1 MVSGG
6 ILNGA
11 EEMEVPVKASYLG
24 KVIEYFNP
32 MQSLD
37 ESRMDWYVDRPDNP
51 HDEIKVLL
59 LNDPTPLKI
68 LFTGHIGSG
77 KSSSL
82 NCLTRDDE
90 IRSKFFIVQFS
101 VEHDLNIFDL
111 TYSDLLLAIGKRLF
125 DEADASGLQLADNL
139 LTDLDKWTTEVS
151 VIQKKAEAADVTVK
165 GRISAWFLSAVGTL
179 KTGYSENKEFRQ
191 KFEPRIP
198 ELIAFINRII
208 RAIETHPKGGGKKIL
223 VVIEDLDK
231 PPVDVSMDLFLTK
244 GPVLVQPECK
254 VIFTVPTSVLYSGQ
268 IKVVQ
273 QNFPMQYVLPNFKI
287 KEPTGEKCE
296 KAWNCMREIVLRR
309 MDARLIEEEALDYA
323 VEMSGGVTRELIRII
338 QAASLRAVVGK
349 ANSIQRAHVDYA
361 VVKFRGEYSN
371 QLTRQESV
379 DILKEVHR
387 TRQLRSKD
395 EKPMLDLMHNLM
407 ILHYPNGPGW
417 YEVNPIVRQLI
428 GV

>member
-1 MVSGG
+1 M
-6 ILNGA
+6 
-11 EEMEVPVKASYLG
+11 KAPYLG

-32 MQSLD
+32 MQSLN
-37 ESRMDWYVDRPDNP
+37 ESLRDWYVDRPDNP
-51 HDEIKVLL
+51 HEEIKVLV

-68 LFTGHIGSG
+68 LFSGHIGSG
-77 KSSSL
+77 KSSAL
-82 NCLTRDDE
+82 NCLTRDPE
-90 IRSKFFIVQFS
+90 IKGAFFIVQFS
-101 VEHDLNIFDL
+101 VERDLNIFDL

-125 DEADASGLQLADNL
+125 EEADRAGLDLEAKL
-139 LTDLDKWTTEVS
+139 LTDLEKWTAEVS
-151 VIQKKAEAADVTVK
+151 VVKKKEEGADVAVK
-165 GRISAWFLSAVGTL
+165 AKISAWFLSAVGTL

-191 KFEPRIP
+191 KFEPRVP
-198 ELIAFINRII
+198 ELITFINRII
-208 RAIETHPKGGGKKIL
+208 HAIQTHPQGGDKRVL
-223 VVIEDLDK
+223 MVIEDLDK
-231 PPVDVSMDLFLTK
+231 PPVDVSMDLFMTK

-254 VIFTVPTSVLYSGQ
+254 IIFTVPTSVLYSGQ

-287 KEPTGEKCE
+287 KDQAGERSE
-296 KAWNCMREIVLRR
+296 VAWNCMRDIVLRR
-309 MDARLIEEEALDYA
+309 MDAQLIDSGALDYA

-338 QAASLRAVVGK
+338 QAAALRAVVTK
-349 ANSIQRAHVDYA
+349 ANSIQRSHVDHA
-361 VVKFRGEYSN
+361 VVKFRGEYNN

-379 DILKEVHR
+379 EILREVHK

-407 ILHYPNGPGW
+407 ILQYPNGPGW

>member
-1 MVSGG
+1 MT
-6 ILNGA
+6 
-11 EEMEVPVKASYLG
+11 EVPVKASFLG

-37 ESRMDWYVDRPDNP
+37 EKHMDWYVDRPDNP

-59 LNDPTPLKI
+59 LHDPTPLKI
-68 LFTGHIGSG
+68 LFSGHIGSG

-82 NCLTRDDE
+82 NRLTRDDE
-90 IRSKFFIVQFS
+90 IQNKFFIVQFS
-101 VEHDLNIFDL
+101 VERDLNIFDL

-125 DEADASGLQLADNL
+125 DEADKRGLQLADGL
-139 LTDLDKWTTEVS
+139 LTDLEKWTTEVS
-151 VIQKKAEAADVTVK
+151 VVKTRAEAADVTVK
-165 GRISAWFLSAVGTL
+165 ARISAWFLSAVGTL

-191 KFEPRIP
+191 KFEPRVP
-198 ELIAFINRII
+198 ELITFINRII
-208 RAIETHPKGGGKKIL
+208 RAIETHPNGGGKQVL

-254 VIFTVPTSVLYSGQ
+254 IIFTVPTSVLYSGQ

-273 QNFPMQYVLPNFKI
+273 QNFPMQYVLPNFKVR
-287 KEPTGEKCE
+287 ESSGEKSL
-296 KAWNCMREIVLRR
+296 KAWNCMRDIVLRR
-309 MDARLIEEEALDYA
+309 MDAQLIEDAALDYA

-338 QAASLRAVVGK
+338 QAASLRAAVAK
-349 ANSIQRAHVDYA
+349 ANCIQRAHVDHA

-379 DILKEVHR
+379 DILLEVHK

-407 ILHYPNGPGW
+407 ILHYPDGPGW
-417 YEVNPIVRQLI
+417 YEVNPIVRPLI

>member
-1 MVSGG
+1 MR
-6 ILNGA
+6 
-11 EEMEVPVKASYLG
+11 ASFLG

-32 MQSLD
+32 MQSLNED
-37 ESRMDWYVDRPDNP
+37 RKDWYVDRPDNP

-68 LFTGHIGSG
+68 LFSGHIGSG
-77 KSSSL
+77 KSSAL
-82 NCLTRDDE
+82 NCLTRDAE
-90 IRSKFFIVQFS
+90 IKGKFFIVQFS
-101 VEHDLNIFDL
+101 VERDLNIFDL

-125 DEADASGLQLADNL
+125 EEADRAGLDLDAKLLADL
-139 LTDLDKWTTEVS
+139 EKWTAEVS
-151 VIQKKAEAADVTVK
+151 VVKKKEEGADVTVK
-165 GRISAWFLSAVGTL
+165 AKISAWFLSAVGTL
-179 KTGYSENKEFRQ
+179 KTGYSENREFRQ
-191 KFEPRIP
+191 RFEPRVP
-198 ELIAFINRII
+198 ELVTFINRII
-208 RAIETHPKGGGKKIL
+208 HAVQTHPQGGDKKVL
-223 VVIEDLDK
+223 MVIEDLDK

-244 GPVLVQPECK
+244 GPVLIQPECK
-254 VIFTVPTSVLYSGQ
+254 IIFTVPTSVLYSGQ

-287 KEPTGEKCE
+287 KDQAGERS
-296 KAWNCMREIVLRR
+296 KAAWDCMRDIVLRR
-309 MDARLIEEEALDYA
+309 MDAQLIDSEALDYA
-323 VEMSGGVTRELIRII
+323 VEMSGGVTRELIRLI
-338 QAASLRAVVGK
+338 QAAALRAMVTK
-349 ANSIQRAHVDYA
+349 ANSIQRAHVDHA

-379 DILKEVHR
+379 EILKEVHK

-407 ILHYPNGPGW
+407 ILQYPNGPGW